1 MTRIS
6 DEIRKVADEYDVLP
20 LYGLSDHIDAEMVE
34 LPKDADGVPIRVGDT
49 VYGEEEVNRLA
60 FGYAQAVLSGA
71 VSGKYAPENLFGNCS
86 ALLDL
91 IGLDSG
97 TEATRDYCSAIV
109 QWHIDQLKGE

>member
-1 MTRIS
+1 MMDAKKEATLRRVEDATNATGR
-6 DEIRKVADEYDVLP
+6 DEVLHRQV
-20 LYGLSDHIDAEMVE
+20 LYA
-34 LPKDADGVPIRVGDT
+34 
-49 VYGEEEVNRLA
+49 EEEVNRLA

-97 TEATRDYCSAIV
+97 TEATRDYCGAIV

>member
-1 MTRIS
+1 MMDAKKEATLR
-6 DEIRKVADEYDVLP
+6 RVADATNATGGDERLHRQVL
-20 LYGLSDHIDAEMVE
+20 YA
-34 LPKDADGVPIRVGDT
+34 
-49 VYGEEEVNRLA
+49 EEEVNRLA

-97 TEATRDYCSAIV
+97 TEATRDYCSAMV
-109 QWHIDQLKGE
+109 QWCIDQLKGE

>member
-1 MTRIS
+1 MMDAKKEATLRRVE
-6 DEIRKVADEYDVLP
+6 DATNATDRGEALHRQVL
-20 LYGLSDHIDAEMVE
+20 YV
-34 LPKDADGVPIRVGDT
+34 
-49 VYGEEEVNRLA
+49 EEEVNRLA

-71 VSGKYAPENLFGNCS
+71 ATGRYAPENLLGHCS
-86 ALLDL
+86 VLLSL